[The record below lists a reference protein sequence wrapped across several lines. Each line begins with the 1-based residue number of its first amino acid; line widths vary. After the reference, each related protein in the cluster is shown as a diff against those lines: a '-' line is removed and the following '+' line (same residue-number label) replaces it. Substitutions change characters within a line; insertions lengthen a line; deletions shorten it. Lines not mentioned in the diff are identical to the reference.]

1 MTTLIFVHGACVRD
15 AQWWWAQMTRPLADH
30 GITSVAVP
38 LPSCGETGDELGDLY
53 ADVDA
58 CREAVSA
65 AEGPVVLCGHSY
77 GGMVITEAG
86 ADDRVT
92 QLLYVTSVMPDAGQS
107 QAELIGSEPAP
118 WLQPGED
125 GTVGVDPDMIREFF
139 LQDCDESTTEQAL
152 DRLTRQSLTPFT
164 QPPRQIAWQQKP
176 ATYFVC
182 TEDLATPADVQRRRV
197 KDETRLV
204 EFAAGHHPFLSR
216 PDNSR
221 KAWPPRSIT
230 ISRKTVGFW
239 FVAIPALLISLP
251 LTADCRTMCEARAA
265 GKAGPPKRDG
275 CFPAYRQS
283 RASPRHR
290 PDGLRDRR
298 PGAPGFRRKEE
309 PVLAR
314 FWLTATA
321 ALDDNRVS
329 VVVPDAPLLAQ
340 PKRERAAFLP
350 VLLVRLSIRP
360 ADALGGRP
368 EGSPRG
374 RRVADAER

>member
-15 AQWWWAQMTRPLADH
+15 AHWWWAQMTRPLADL

-125 GTVGVDPDMIREFF
+125 GTVGVDSDMIREFF

-152 DRLTRQSLTPFT
+152 DRLARQSLTPFT

-204 EFAAGHHPFLSR
+204 DFVAGHHPFLSR
-216 PDNSR
+216 PDEFAQSL
-221 KAWPPRSIT
+221 AAT
-230 ISRKTVGFW
+230 I
-239 FVAIPALLISLP
+239 
-251 LTADCRTMCEARAA
+251 D
-265 GKAGPPKRDG
+265 
-275 CFPAYRQS
+275 
-283 RASPRHR
+283 H
-290 PDGLRDRR
+290 
-298 PGAPGFRRKEE
+298 
-309 PVLAR
+309 
-314 FWLTATA
+314 
-321 ALDDNRVS
+321 N
-329 VVVPDAPLLAQ
+329 
-340 PKRERAAFLP
+340 
-350 VLLVRLSIRP
+350 
-360 ADALGGRP
+360 
-368 EGSPRG
+368 
-374 RRVADAER
+374 